1 MEEKGYSTFIQV
13 LNSALQIPGI
23 RIDREKYLK
32 GALKGKFSSDV
43 VDLAIRTSPANAGI
57 PSDELGK
64 MADASIR
71 YESMKVT
78 ALSTAAG
85 LPGGI
90 AMAAT
95 IPADITQYFAH
106 ALRIVQKLAYLYGW
120 ESLLAGDE
128 EEVDDDTKTRLI
140 LFLGVMFGAQGA
152 ADAIAK
158 AAEQTAAAVA
168 RQLPKQALTK
178 TFYYPLVKKVAT
190 FLGVQMNKEI
200 FGKGVSKAVPV
211 IGGLIS
217 GGITLAAFAPMSLKF
232 KDYLASLPTADPAM
246 FVEKSSEVIEVEV
259 VDIGYEE

>member
-1 MEEKGYSTFIQV
+1 
-13 LNSALQIPGI
+13 
-23 RIDREKYLK
+23 
-32 GALKGKFSSDV
+32 
-43 VDLAIRTSPANAGI
+43 
-57 PSDELGK
+57 
-64 MADASIR
+64 
-71 YESMKVT
+71 
-78 ALSTAAG
+78 
-85 LPGGI
+85 
-90 AMAAT
+90 
-95 IPADITQYFAH
+95 
-106 ALRIVQKLAYLYGW
+106 
-120 ESLLAGDE
+120 
-128 EEVDDDTKTRLI
+128 
-140 LFLGVMFGAQGA
+140 MFGAQGA

-246 FVEKSSEVIEVEV
+246 FVEKSSEVIEIEV